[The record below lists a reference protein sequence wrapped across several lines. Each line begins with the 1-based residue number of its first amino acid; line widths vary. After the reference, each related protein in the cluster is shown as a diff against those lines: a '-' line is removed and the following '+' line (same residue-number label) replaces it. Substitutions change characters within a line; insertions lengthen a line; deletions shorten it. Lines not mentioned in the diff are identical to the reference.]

1 MAVFDL
7 ISLSFCDVVK
17 VGEWNEPPHRF
28 FTSYRRQGDY
38 RWLLGHAV
46 VDEFDTIS
54 SPIFLTPRPL
64 LGKIYNAG
72 ISLGHR
78 RDHEMAIDFGWPPLC
93 AGVDRPVPKLPPDWE
108 RELLSSIQDNGERAD
123 VSGGTGVETR
133 DVGRFELSS
142 TRLGDV
148 TVVAASAPLLPVQL
162 ARICDLGSGSLTI
175 AFATGNKLARPGEGE
190 PQRLEALS
198 ENALE
203 ELMVAA
209 KELLS

>member
-7 ISLSFCDVVK
+7 ISLSFCQVVM
-17 VGEWNEPPHRF
+17 VGDWNAPPQRLF
-28 FTSYRRQGDY
+28 AAYRRNGDY

-46 VDEFDTIS
+46 VDEFSTIS
-54 SPIFLTPRPL
+54 APIFVTPRAL

-78 RDHEMAIDFGWPPLC
+78 RDHEMAIDLGWPPLC
-93 AGVDRPVPKLPPDWE
+93 AGVDRPAPELPADWE
-108 RELLSSIQDNGERAD
+108 RQLLAAIQDKRSSSNASAD
-123 VSGGTGVETR
+123 AEVETR

-148 TVVAASAPLLPVQL
+148 TVLAASAPLLPVQL
-162 ARICDLGSGSLTI
+162 ARISDLGSGSLTI

-190 PQRLEALS
+190 PLRVETVS
-198 ENALE
+198 ESAFE
-203 ELMVAA
+203 ELRATA
-209 KELLS
+209 KELLR